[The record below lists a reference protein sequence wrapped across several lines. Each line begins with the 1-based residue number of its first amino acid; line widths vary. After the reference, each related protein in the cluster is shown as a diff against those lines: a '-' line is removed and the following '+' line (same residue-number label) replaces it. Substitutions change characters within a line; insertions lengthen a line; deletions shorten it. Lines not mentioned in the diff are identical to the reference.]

1 MIKLELYL
9 LKLELYLLVF
19 GIRIEHVANILSIV
33 LVMQESVVVITSLVC
48 MFTLHQS
55 LEG

>member
-1 MIKLELYL
+1 MTKLELYL

-33 LVMQESVVVITSLVC
+33 LVMQESVVVITSLVY

>member
-33 LVMQESVVVITSLVC
+33 LVMQESVVVITSLVY